1 MKKLL
6 VIFSALAFFSCK
18 HENTIGR
25 FTLTG
30 EIKNASDQKMF
41 LEEIYFSQ
49 NPPAVIDTSLLE
61 KGKVNI
67 KSIASEEGLYR
78 LRLEKGPGY
87 IFKNKKNAISFTPD
101 EKDEEYKSKT
111 FNPPV
116 NASPKKFTSTLVS

>member
-30 EIKNASDQKMF
+30 EIKNASDQKIF

-78 LRLEKGPGY
+78 IRSVSYTHLRAHETVLDLVCRLLLE
-87 IFKNKKNAISFTPD
+87 
-101 EKDEEYKSKT
+101 
-111 FNPPV
+111 
-116 NASPKKFTSTLVS
+116 